1 MGMSASQ
8 ARYLQLTAR
17 KSDLEFQAQQI
28 CQKRLSLA
36 ERTEQI
42 ATKYSNQINDRHLY
56 YNAPYTLETGIDENG
71 NATQL
76 VHFGESSSTQKRLD
90 YYDITNPIDDSTQ
103 PGLGYRIVDSNGKIV
118 VPAIPEGEDPDKYVV
133 DASIVANSSDGSNSY
148 TNACN
153 YLEDKLRNA
162 EWTLQKINTNTTKV
176 TWSDA
181 YVATESS
188 IKNILDNYSSVDAES
203 SNIEFAPYR
212 LVNSDG
218 KIVAAEVPEGADPKD
233 YVIDENLAVDESDE
247 TSYQTA
253 FDYVK
258 NKLSGSEYTL
268 QQRNYVWSDTD
279 FYTNTYIDDLLYE
292 DNDSAADA
300 EYTRDTQTIQSQDK
314 ALEMRLDQITTEQ
327 KSIETEMESVKKVID
342 KNIESS
348 FKTFG

>member
-71 NATQL
+71 NATSL

-90 YYDITNPIDDSTQ
+90 YYDITNSLNDSKQ

-118 VPAIPEGEDPDKYVV
+118 VPAIPEGENPDNYVV
-133 DASIVANSSDGSNSY
+133 DASIVANSSEGSSSY
-148 TNACN
+148 ENACN

-162 EWTLQKINTNTTKV
+162 EWTLQKVNTNNTKV
-176 TWSDA
+176 TWSNA
-181 YVATESS
+181 YTYTTSA
-188 IKNILDNYSSVDAES
+188 INNLLDNYSNTTDSDIS
-203 SNIEFAPYR
+203 EFAPYR
-212 LVNSDG
+212 LVNSAG
-218 KIVAAEVPEGADPKD
+218 KIVVSSLPEGANPDD
-233 YVIDENLAVDESDE
+233 YVVDTSLKLDSKDE
-247 TSYQTA
+247 TARNTAVSY
-253 FDYVK
+253 VE
-258 NKLSGSEYTL
+258 NKLKNSEYIL
-268 QQRNYVWSDTD
+268 QKRNYNWSDTD

-300 EYTRDTQTIQSQDK
+300 EYTRDTETIQKQDK
-314 ALEMRLDQITTEQ
+314 ALEMRLNQITTQQ